1 MRRTIQVYLGE
12 SPRLVGSLSYNQE
25 GARESAIF
33 EYDESWLAAPD
44 RFTLDPTLILASG
57 PQFHQ
62 RAKDSSVFHPSI
74 ADTEPDGWGRTVI
87 LRSHA
92 KRRAAAKSQGVEIP
106 PLMSGLD
113 YLLEVDD
120 PSRIGALRFRD
131 EEEVFRRLVEP
142 GRHSSPPLVELD
154 HLIAATRAV
163 EMNVETAADLAYLRG
178 RGTSLGGLRPKC
190 TVTDNHGRL
199 SIGKFPSVRDE
210 RAVTKAEV
218 LALKLARAA
227 GIDAAYADLIM
238 SDETPVAIIR
248 RFDRGQSGGR
258 LMYISAATL
267 LGLDAGDPGEHT
279 YSEIV
284 DALRQHGAHPNAD
297 TEELWRRIA
306 FSILINN
313 VDDHLH
319 NHGFLHNGYGQW
331 RLSPAFDVNPFPDR
345 ARELKTWISEDT
357 GPEASMEALLSAAPY
372 FAVPVARTREILGEV
387 ESAVAQWRDTGK
399 ELGMSEAELDQYA
412 DAFEHAERT
421 VAKSH
426 AALGGPLNS

>member
-1 MRRTIQVYLGE
+1 MKRTIQVYLGE
-12 SPRLVGSLSYNQE
+12 LPRLVGSLYYNQE
-25 GARESAIF
+25 GSRESAIF
-33 EYDESWLAAPD
+33 EYDASWLAAPD
-44 RFTLDPTLILASG
+44 RFTLEPTLLLAPG

-62 RAKDSSVFHPSI
+62 KAKDSSVFHPSI

-87 LRSHA
+87 MRSHA
-92 KRRAAAKSQGVEIP
+92 KRRAAAKAEGLEIP
-106 PLMSGLD
+106 PLVGGLD
-113 YLLEVDD
+113 SLLEVDD
-120 PSRIGALRFRD
+120 PSRIGALRFQD
-131 EEEVFRRLVEP
+131 EDGVFRRLVEP

-163 EMNVETAADLAYLRG
+163 EMHSETAADLAYLRG

-190 TVTDNHGRL
+190 TVTDDRGQL

-218 LALKLARAA
+218 LALKLARLA
-227 GIDAAYADLIM
+227 GIDAADADLTM
-238 SDETPVAIIR
+238 SEETPVAIIR
-248 RFDRGQSGGR
+248 RFDRGPRGGR

-284 DALRQHGAHPNAD
+284 DAIRQHGAAPKAD
-297 TEELWRRIA
+297 IEELWRRIA

-319 NHGFLHNGYGQW
+319 NHGFLHAGSGQW

-357 GPEASMEALLSAAPY
+357 GPQASIESLLSAAPY
-372 FAVPVARTREILGEV
+372 FGVPVARTQEIIGVV
-387 ESAVAQWRDTGK
+387 ESAVAQWRVMGK
-399 ELGMSEAELDQYA
+399 EVGMSEVELDQYE

-421 VAKSH
+421 VAKSR
-426 AALGGPLNS
+426 AS